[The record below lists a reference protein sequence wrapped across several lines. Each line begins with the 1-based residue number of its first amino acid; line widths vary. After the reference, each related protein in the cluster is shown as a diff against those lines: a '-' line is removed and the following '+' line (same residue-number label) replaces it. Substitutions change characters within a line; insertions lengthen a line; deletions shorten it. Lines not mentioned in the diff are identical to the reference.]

1 MVTLQ
6 EVVSFLNS
14 LTPRDQ
20 HSGAVLLRHQS
31 AFDGSISRIAVILQ
45 DTDSRSTFG
54 QSEDVWRS
62 ISSVLCG
69 LRTLTTPS
77 AEELSKRDRLIRV
90 VLTLSMNLL
99 TAGPLAQQFASH
111 YLKDELF
118 CILADDECIKNSLCA
133 PCLKTM
139 VNMCASNDN
148 ITEELWTEFLN
159 KYDEPTLTKVLSDLD
174 DDSYM
179 ALLVFIAGSIRSSAD
194 RSAKLLKSSGG
205 RIILINTLDKV
216 DSWMKIEGHNNFE
229 LAYSVFES
237 LIRHGCFPHIYKTAS
252 DPADIPS
259 ELQVTLMRLLDA
271 YLTAKNVVVTYEN
284 QLGLSEFL
292 YNDLFCECKPLVV
305 QVMTTKIDNVEA
317 KRLEVFILDVL
328 ECITSLI
335 SLSVNAKSVMVK
347 LNAVPQLLDLLRR
360 TDDLIPR
367 RTLKSGNPDDQIPS
381 YEFPSLKQKLIGIL
395 GILVQ
400 GDRKLQDQ
408 IREFGG
414 LPVILSHC
422 NIDDSNPFIREYA
435 VLCIKGLLDNN
446 EENQTFVASLE
457 AREPVTTDALEEA
470 GYETQIINGKVSL
483 KRKNVK

>member
-6 EVVSFLNS
+6 EVVSFLHS
-14 LTPRDQ
+14 LTPTDQ
-20 HSGAVLLRHQS
+20 DNGAVVLKHQS
-31 AFDGSISRIAVILQ
+31 AFDGSISRIADILQ
-45 DTDSRSTFG
+45 DTDSRTTFG

-62 ISSVLCG
+62 ISSVLSG
-69 LRTLTTPS
+69 LRTLTARS
-77 AEELSKRDRLIRV
+77 AEELSRRDRLMRA
-90 VLTLSMNLL
+90 VLTFSMNLL
-99 TAGPLAQQFASH
+99 TAGPLAQQSASR
-111 YLKDELF
+111 YMKNELF

-133 PCLKTM
+133 LCLKTM

-148 ITEELWTEFLN
+148 ITQELWTEFLS
-159 KYDEPTLTKVLSDLD
+159 KYDEPTLNKVLSGLD

-194 RSAKLLKSSGG
+194 RSAKLLNSSGG
-205 RIILINTLDKV
+205 PILLINTLDKV
-216 DSWMKIEGHNNFE
+216 GAWMKNEDHNNFE
-229 LAYSVFES
+229 LAYSIFES
-237 LIRHGCFPHIYKTAS
+237 LIRHGYFPHVYKTAS

-259 ELQVTLMRLLDA
+259 ERQVTLMRILDA
-271 YLTAKNVVVTYEN
+271 YLTAKNVVVTCEN

-292 YNDLFCECKPLVV
+292 YNDLFCECKPLIV
-305 QVMTTKIDNVEA
+305 QVMTKKIDNIEA
-317 KRLEVFILDVL
+317 KRLEVFILDVM

-335 SLSVNAKSVMVK
+335 SLSANSKSFMVE
-347 LNAVPQLLDLLRR
+347 LNAVPQFLDLLRR

-400 GDRKLQDQ
+400 GDRKVQDQ

-470 GYETQIINGKVSL
+470 GYETRIINGKVSL
-483 KRKNVK
+483 KRKVVK